1 MFQRSL
7 FSEEQNFFRE
17 TAAKFIEKEILPNH
31 SKWEKSGLVPKE
43 LWLKAGDIGLLCP
56 NIPTEYGGIGGDFRF
71 NVIIVE
77 ELARIGATGPGF
89 AVHSDIVAPYL
100 INYSSKTQKQN
111 YLPKMVKG
119 EIITAIAMTEP
130 ETGSDLQNIKTK
142 AEIFKDNIVLNG
154 SKTFITNGQ
163 NADLVLVVA
172 KTDTTKKA
180 KGISIVLCE
189 KHRKGFKKGKNL
201 EKIGLKAQ
209 DTSELFFQ
217 DVHLPLENILGH
229 SGQGFG
235 QLMDELP
242 QERLSIAV
250 TAIAAAESALNWT
263 ISYTKERTAFDTK
276 IINFQNTKFTLAKL
290 KSELV
295 VARTYIDRCIHEHIN
310 NNFSAED
317 GAIAKLWT
325 TELQFRVIDQCLQL
339 FGGYGYMQEYPIA
352 KAFLDARVQRIYGG
366 TSEIMKEIIGRNL

>member
-142 AEIFKDNIVLNG
+142 AKISKDNIILNG